1 MNRLD
6 KAAVADFL
14 RAGRF
19 DDLFIELGWD
29 EPENAEFSLPA
40 REGVAS
46 VPMRRVAQKRG
57 FTVCVFEGGQSMP
70 EKSERRRL
78 ARDLRRLHYEHLLI
92 FRGGG
97 EQVWQ
102 VEIKPENRPL
112 KAVDAAWRESQDAQL
127 LLEKLDGLVFSLS
140 EEGGLAITDVVD
152 RVRYSFAQ
160 NAEKVARGDFYEKF
174 RERLGEFAD
183 FIKGVSDRV
192 SRDLALLMLNRLM
205 FIYFLQ
211 KKKFLDGDTDYL
223 RNRLERT
230 QAQYG
235 KDAFHGKFYRHF
247 LRALFHKGLDA
258 EQSARSPELRQL
270 IGETPYLN
278 GGLFDEH
285 AIERANPNLPIPDDA
300 FKRIFEF
307 FDKYNWHLDDR
318 STASGRDI
326 NPDVIGYI
334 FEKYINDR
342 AKMGAYYTQEDVT
355 GYIARNTIIPFL
367 LARAKEKCENAFRA
381 EGGGVWRFLRERPD
395 DYIPNALRKGCEHSD
410 DELPPTIRAGL
421 DDFARR
427 DSWNKKADEKFALPT
442 EIWRETIAR
451 RRRYFAL
458 KEKMARGEIREI
470 DDLITHNLDIDRFAA
485 DALEEYEGA
494 DFVHAF
500 YAAVAGVVPDDKNP
514 ARKRRRGITILD
526 PACGSGAFL
535 FAALNVLMPLY
546 KKCVDRMRDF
556 IEADDK
562 AMRAGRKGRA
572 RFRDFRATLADIEKH
587 PNEQYWILKQII
599 LRNLFGVD
607 IMKEATEIA
616 KLRLFLALAGKAEYK
631 PQASENFG
639 LEPLPDIDF
648 NIRTGNSLLG
658 FANMHSF
665 LCYAKDGLDLSD
677 KAKIEEEAKIV
688 DAAHSA
694 FVDAHDES
702 PAAYRRAKGELQTR
716 LDSLNGKL
724 SDYLAD
730 EYGRATDKDSW
741 IKSRQPFHWFAEF
754 HGIIE
759 KDGGF
764 NVVIGNPPY
773 VELRNPSLKYEMK
786 GFRTLRCNNLY
797 AFFMERALGLLKNG
811 ESRCSMIVPLSG
823 HSTARMHPLKEFFYG
838 RKNQR
843 VHIFNIS
850 ADANPS
856 RLFVGVKFRLA
867 IFNVAPRNG
876 DLTCTTGY
884 SRWYADERKNLF
896 AQLDYC
902 LLPRDFSDFRV
913 IPKISEQTH
922 VEIIRKLRVA
932 RQNMPPFFGSGQHS
946 VYYHNAPVNWIRAHL
961 TPPYFSNERDGEHST
976 TQLKELRVNSLF
988 RQNALF
994 CALTSTTFFLW
1005 WTTFSDCYHLNKSE
1019 LLSFPFGL
1027 LSGLSEGAVEELAN
1041 DLRESMRENS
1051 RRRVYNYRHTGRVEY
1066 DEFYM
1071 KKSKFVIDKIDA
1083 MLADIYG
1090 FTPAESDYIINYA
1103 VKYRAGE

>member
-19 DDLFIELGWD
+19 NDLFIELGWD

-160 NAEKVARGDFYEKF
+160 NAEKVTRGFYEKF
-174 RERLGEFAD
+174 RERLGEFAG

-192 SRDLALLMLNRLM
+192 SREWYASLMLNRLM

-211 KKKFLDGDTDYL
+211 KKRFLDGDTDYL

-235 KDAFHGKFYRHF
+235 KDAFHDKFYRHF
-247 LRALFHKGLDA
+247 LRALFHKGLGA

-270 IGETPYLN
+270 IGEAPYLN

-285 AIERANPNLPIPDDA
+285 AVERANPDLRIPDDA

-307 FDKYNWHLDDR
+307 FDKYRWHLDDR
-318 STASGRDI
+318 PTADGRDI

-342 AKMGAYYTQEDVT
+342 ADMGAYYTQEDVT

-381 EGGGVWRFLRERPD
+381 EGGGIWRFLRERPD

-470 DDLITHNLDIDRFAA
+470 DDLITHNMDIDRFAA

-494 DFVHAF
+494 DFVQAF
-500 YAAVAGVVPDDKNP
+500 YAAVAGVFPDDKNP

-535 FAALNVLMPLY
+535 FAALNVLTPLY

-562 AMRAGRKGRA
+562 AMRAGRKGGA
-572 RFRDFRATLADIEKH
+572 RFRDFRATLADIKKH
-587 PNEQYWILKQII
+587 PNEQYWILKQVI

-616 KLRLFLALAGKAEYK
+616 KLRLFLALASKAEYK

-648 NIRTGNSLLG
+648 NIRAGNSLVG
-658 FANMHSF
+658 FANMDS
-665 LCYAKDGLDLSD
+665 LRRYAKNKLDFGDKVKQIGEEAECVD
-677 KAKIEEEAKIV
+677 KAH
-688 DAAHSA
+688 DA

-716 LDSLNGKL
+716 LDSLNDKL

-741 IKSRQPFHWFAEF
+741 LESHKPFHWLAEF

-764 NVVIGNPPY
+764 DVVIGNPPY
-773 VELRNPSLKYEMK
+773 VNVSNLPYADFSNHTEFSCPNVYGYILDRATDLLGQNGQVGFIVMHNLAFSRGFADTRQMLKNSCKKMWLSFFSRIPDGLFTSDVRVINAIFVASKSAENRDYSTTRQHRWSSN
-786 GFRTLRCNNLY
+786 FRPHLFATLAYTRFAFDSVIPRFNSPNEEHFFSEQKESSIGLWTATQSNHVLY
-797 AFFMERALGLLKNG
+797 AR
-811 ESRCSMIVPLSG
+811 
-823 HSTARMHPLKEFFYG
+823 
-838 RKNQR
+838 R
-843 VHIFNIS
+843 VAYNYMSVSPEEPPCFDS
-850 ADANPS
+850 AGNPIPHQGIL
-856 RLFVGVKFRLA
+856 RLFFRNEEEKNMALLFLNGRVFFAYWLAYGDDYHVTGANVKNFGLPMPLRFDPRARKILAQIAEEWIAKLETFLQYKVNCGIRVGSYNTSKLWH
-867 IFNVAPRNG
+867 IT
-876 DLTCTTGY
+876 DQSDMILLSHLTDNPD
-884 SRWYADERKNLF
+884 AVFDEI
-896 AQLDYC
+896 
-902 LLPRDFSDFRV
+902 V
-913 IPKISEQTH
+913 TH
-922 VEIIRKLRVA
+922 VA
-932 RQNMPPFFGSGQHS
+932 HS
-946 VYYHNAPVNWIRAHL
+946 VNA
-961 TPPYFSNERDGEHST
+961 
-976 TQLKELRVNSLF
+976 
-988 RQNALF
+988 
-994 CALTSTTFFLW
+994 
-1005 WTTFSDCYHLNKSE
+1005 
-1019 LLSFPFGL
+1019 
-1027 LSGLSEGAVEELAN
+1027 
-1041 DLRESMRENS
+1041 
-1051 RRRVYNYRHTGRVEY
+1051 TG
-1066 DEFYM
+1066 
-1071 KKSKFVIDKIDA
+1071 K
-1083 MLADIYG
+1083 
-1090 FTPAESDYIINYA
+1090 
-1103 VKYRAGE
+1103 

>member
-6 KAAVADFL
+6 KATVAAFL
-14 RAGRF
+14 HAGRF
-19 DDLFIELGWD
+19 DDLFIGLGWD
-29 EPENAEFSLPA
+29 EPESAEFSLPA
-40 REGVAS
+40 REAAAP

-112 KAVDAAWRESQDAQL
+112 KAVDVAWRESQDAQL
-127 LLEKLDGLVFSLS
+127 LLEKLDGLVFSFS

-160 NAEKVARGDFYEKF
+160 NAEKVTRGFYEKF

-192 SRDLALLMLNRLM
+192 SREWYASLMLNRLM

-211 KKKFLDGDTDYL
+211 KKRFLDGDTDYL

-235 KDAFHGKFYRHF
+235 KDAFHDKFYRHF
-247 LRALFHKGLDA
+247 LRALFHKGLGA

-270 IGETPYLN
+270 IGEAPYLN

-285 AIERANPNLPIPDDA
+285 AVERANPDLQIPDDA

-318 STASGRDI
+318 PTASGRDI

-342 AKMGAYYTQEDVT
+342 AEMGAYYTQEDVT

-381 EGGGVWRFLRERPD
+381 EGGGIWRFLRERPD

-410 DELPPTIRAGL
+410 DELPQAIRAGL

-494 DFVHAF
+494 DFVQAF
-500 YAAVAGVVPDDKNP
+500 YAAVAGVFPDDRNP

-535 FAALNVLMPLY
+535 FAALNVLTPLY

-562 AMRAGRKGRA
+562 AMRAGRKGGA
-572 RFRDFRATLADIEKH
+572 RFRDFRATLADIKKH
-587 PNEQYWILKQII
+587 PNEQYWILKQVI

-607 IMKEATEIA
+607 FMKEATEIA
-616 KLRLFLALAGKAEYK
+616 KLRLFLALASKAEYK

-648 NIRTGNSLLG
+648 NIRAGNSLVG
-658 FANMHSF
+658 FANMDS
-665 LCYAKDGLDLSD
+665 LLDYAENAFDFGD
-677 KAKIEEEAKIV
+677 KVKQIDEEAKLV
-688 DAAHSA
+688 DKAHDA
-694 FVDAHDES
+694 FVDAHDEP

-716 LDSLNGKL
+716 LDSLNDKL

-741 IKSRQPFHWFAEF
+741 LESHKPFHWLAEF
-754 HGIIE
+754 YGIIE
-759 KDGGF
+759 NDGGF
-764 NVVIGNPPY
+764 DVVIGNPPY
-773 VELRNPSLKYEMK
+773 VKVSKVPYADFSNHTDFSCPDIYGYILDQSTELLNSK
-786 GFRTLRCNNLY
+786 GRMGFIVMHNLGHVIKFSSARKMLREDFR
-797 AFFMERALGLLKNG
+797 AAWF
-811 ESRCSMIVPLSG
+811 S
-823 HSTARMHPLKEFFYG
+823 FYG
-838 RKNQR
+838 RIPSGLFSSDVRVRNCVFVTAAKNAEESIGKLYTTRLHRWNAKFRPFLFGGLAYSEFSSDDEIPKLDDSIEAPFYPTVGNPPTIRAWLRKNQAKHHLYVR
-843 VHIFNIS
+843 QSAYNWISVSPEMPPSFRESAPIPQSSVMRIFFENCAERDAALLFLSGRLFFCRWLIFGDDFFVHLANIADFVAPSFARFNAENKLTI
-850 ADANPS
+850 S
-856 RLFVGVKFRLA
+856 RLAAEMKAALPSVIQYKLNAGIKAGTYNTSKLWHITDQSDMILLRQMTSNPDAVFEAIKTHIAQTVKT
-867 IFNVAPRNG
+867 RN
-876 DLTCTTGY
+876 
-884 SRWYADERKNLF
+884 
-896 AQLDYC
+896 
-902 LLPRDFSDFRV
+902 
-913 IPKISEQTH
+913 SE
-922 VEIIRKLRVA
+922 
-932 RQNMPPFFGSGQHS
+932 
-946 VYYHNAPVNWIRAHL
+946 
-961 TPPYFSNERDGEHST
+961 
-976 TQLKELRVNSLF
+976 
-988 RQNALF
+988 
-994 CALTSTTFFLW
+994 
-1005 WTTFSDCYHLNKSE
+1005 
-1019 LLSFPFGL
+1019 
-1027 LSGLSEGAVEELAN
+1027 
-1041 DLRESMRENS
+1041 
-1051 RRRVYNYRHTGRVEY
+1051 
-1066 DEFYM
+1066 
-1071 KKSKFVIDKIDA
+1071 
-1083 MLADIYG
+1083 
-1090 FTPAESDYIINYA
+1090 
-1103 VKYRAGE
+1103 